1 MGCRSN
7 EVYQHMKLVTAGT
20 ITELLL
26 SASVSPRKRMNLNL
40 HEPGSPVSR
49 FINAGIAGT
58 YVRPHRH
65 QIDKW
70 ELVSVIKGHFDLL
83 IFTPDGVV
91 KDRITLSPEG
101 VSVAE
106 IPGGTWHTAVFR
118 APAAVVLEVKAG
130 LYEPQLDKEFA
141 SWAPSENDPA
151 IATFVSWLETATP
164 GERVR

>member
-1 MGCRSN
+1 
-7 EVYQHMKLVTAGT
+7 MKLVTAGT

-83 IFTPDGVV
+83 IFTGWRPQPRVSECGKRRMPLLATDSG
-91 KDRITLSPEG
+91 RISPG
-101 VSVAE
+101 C
-106 IPGGTWHTAVFR
+106 PTCCGR
-118 APAAVVLEVKAG
+118 
-130 LYEPQLDKEFA
+130 
-141 SWAPSENDPA
+141 
-151 IATFVSWLETATP
+151 
-164 GERVR
+164 ERVSCSRSAARSRAGTGGPRA

>member
-106 IPGGTWHTAVFR
+106 IPGGTWHTVRISCTCSSRSRGESWPLR
-118 APAAVVLEVKAG
+118 AATRQGVR
-130 LYEPQLDKEFA
+130 QLGALRE
-141 SWAPSENDPA
+141 
-151 IATFVSWLETATP
+151 
-164 GERVR
+164 